1 MHLLYCTSHVR
12 TYVYHAQYTVCV
24 CIYVWNTCAL
34 VHAYIWCVSMYM
46 HMCVSMCVC
55 VHVCMHVFAPIHFR
69 LVCIHMYV
77 CTYILLVL
85 LHVHINVCSL
95 TMSTYVH
102 ATGSI
107 STYTHLISWNDTQ
120 LPRLIGYESVNYF
133 VNSLY

>member
-1 MHLLYCTSHVR
+1 MYVR
-12 TYVYHAQYTVCV
+12 TSCIVHCMCV
-24 CIYVWNTCAL
+24 HLCMEYMCIGTCAYL
-34 VHAYIWCVSMYM
+34 VCLSI
-46 HMCVSMCVC
+46 HMCVSMTPCVC
-55 VHVCMHVFAPIHFR
+55 PCVCA
-69 LVCIHMYV
+69 CV
-77 CTYILLVL
+77 CTYPLQTSVHTHVRMYIHTTLHML

>member
-12 TYVYHAQYTVCV
+12 TYIMHSTLYVYAFMYGIHMH
-24 CIYVWNTCAL
+24 W
-34 VHAYIWCVSMYM
+34 YM
-46 HMCVSMCVC
+46 HIFGVPEYSYVC
-55 VHVCMHVFAPIHFR
+55 VHVCVHVFAPIHFR
-69 LVCIHMYV
+69 LACIHMYV
-77 CTYILLVL
+77 CTYILHVL

-95 TMSTYVH
+95 TMSTYIH

-120 LPRLIGYESVNYF
+120 LPTLIGYESVNYF